1 MRRLRTIDEL
11 YEQVKGYDLVITND
25 VSLETAL
32 NSRISTPR
40 IGPLAMTPRHIA
52 SHIAF
57 SELRRPTVKDIRLI
71 SEIHGETGF
80 DLRYIF
86 SEIQNFREIRKHT
99 AEVEKHLVTRNS
111 KRVYE
116 LYSGLQ
122 TVESVMSSFDP
133 EESGFFEG
141 KTTAVIGVDLF
152 DDLDKHFIP
161 LDADFVDM
169 FDDGV
174 YEIET
179 IHEVGNDRQ
188 LADNAVDLIDPE
200 RADDYAIVLNSSS
213 PLVDAVRTSL
223 YRRGLPFI
231 NRMEVRDM
239 APIRDYLGF
248 LTYAFNYDTVRIGQ
262 VRELLASFN
271 GFVAQGTDGYLLSR
285 LDEPALR
292 PRAVELKD
300 IMRRV
305 CHEGMTFGEVRDLI
319 SYSSTRLHVTNL
331 LKDLDLEDTT
341 ITPRELSN
349 LRYAVENL
357 SDLTNS
363 EERHEDEISGVLIA
377 DCSRSVYV
385 DRPIVLYLGM
395 EQDWN
400 VQVVGKRYLD
410 VEEESEKNAIRLSAL
425 LQQGEGRV
433 YLVNTTKNGKRSRP
447 SLTFDMIFR
456 EPRKTFEDICKH
468 LVTGRWSESMLPP
481 SVGTG
486 LEAIEQTSE
495 FDRPFSKS
503 SFDALVYCPRKYLFN
518 SMLSDSDKKSTAFGN
533 LVHEFAELYAC
544 YGELVRSEGMERFVD
559 LAAERFAGLSSSSM
573 ADLDKDRIRVAM
585 ANIMA
590 YMDRN
595 GVSDVPLDID
605 EAGRKHGNGMMR
617 ELGLERCSSL
627 CEKDEHSVKHP
638 MHGKLDLFWKGTV
651 CDYKTGKAKS
661 PGQIISSMALGEN
674 IDYPEFQPLIYLALS
689 QEREGSSGRFDL
701 FYAMG
706 HDTESISEGFDVIDN
721 VRTVR
726 LESGDAFSIARED
739 PGFMDDLR
747 SDLSA
752 FYSERAVG
760 LLDGI
765 EPYSSTDPSTWADN
779 EDLLNNVRRNVGKD
793 DQDKNVKAAVRKVA
807 DRFRNGMVRSS
818 QEVIVPQETLD
829 RFLEELDRMHDEVRA
844 MSVRGGSGFPARPLK
859 GCDLCGFREAC
870 TASIIEEGD
879 DDE

>member
-32 NSRISTPR
+32 NSRISTPK
-40 IGPLAMTPRHIA
+40 IGPLAVTPRHIA

-57 SELRRPTVKDIRLI
+57 AELHRPTIKDIRLI
-71 SEIHGETGF
+71 SEIHSETGF

-86 SEIQNFREIRKHT
+86 SEIQNFREIRRHT

-111 KRVYE
+111 KKVYE

-122 TVESVMSSFDP
+122 TVESVMSSFVP
-133 EESGFFEG
+133 EDSVFFKD
-141 KTTAVIGVDLF
+141 KTTAVIGVELF

-169 FDDGV
+169 FDDGE
-174 YEIET
+174 YEIGT
-179 IHEVGNDRQ
+179 IYEVGNDRQ

-239 APIRDYLGF
+239 APIRDYLSF

-292 PRAVELKD
+292 PRAVELKG
-300 IMRRV
+300 IMRRI
-305 CHEGMTFGEVRDLI
+305 CHERMTFGEVRDLI
-319 SYSSTRLHVTNL
+319 CYSSTRLHVTNL
-331 LKDLDLEDTT
+331 LRDLDLEDTP

-363 EERHEDEISGVLIA
+363 EERHDEETSGVLIA

-410 VEEESEKNAIRLSAL
+410 VEEESERNAIRLTAL

-447 SLTFDMIFR
+447 SLTFDMILG
-456 EPRKTFEDICKH
+456 EPCTTFEDVCEH
-468 LVTGRWSESMLPP
+468 LVTGRWSESKLPP

-486 LEAIEQTSE
+486 LEAVEQAAE

-544 YGELVRSEGMERFVD
+544 YGDLVRSEGMDRFVD

-573 ADLDKDRIRVAM
+573 AELDRDRIRVAM

-595 GVSDVPLDID
+595 MVSDVPLDMD

-627 CEKDEHSVKHP
+627 CEKDEHSMKHP
-638 MHGKLDLFWKGTV
+638 MHGKLDLFWRGTV

-661 PGQIISSMALGEN
+661 PSQIISSMALGEGM
-674 IDYPEFQPLIYLALS
+674 DFPEFQPLIYLALS
-689 QEREGSSGRFDL
+689 REREGSSGRFDL

-706 HDTESISEGFDVIDN
+706 HDTESVSDGFDVIDN

-726 LESGDAFSIARED
+726 LEDGDIFSIARKD
-739 PGFMDDLR
+739 PGFIDDLR

-818 QEVIVPQETLD
+818 HEVIVPLETLD

-859 GCDLCGFREAC
+859 GCDRCGFREAC
-870 TASIIEEGD
+870 TASLIEEADGD
-879 DDE
+879 E

>member
-447 SLTFDMIFR
+447 SLTFDMIFG
-456 EPRKTFEDICKH
+456 EPCTTFEDICRH
-468 LVTGRWSESMLPP
+468 LVTGRWSESKLPP

-573 ADLDKDRIRVAM
+573 ADLDRDRIRVAM

-595 GVSDVPLDID
+595 EVSDVPLDID

-661 PGQIISSMALGEN
+661 PGQIINSMALGEN
-674 IDYPEFQPLIYLALS
+674 IDFPEFQPLIYLALS

-726 LESGDAFSIARED
+726 LENGDAFSIARED

-765 EPYSSTDPSTWADN
+765 EPYSSTDPATWADN

-793 DQDKNVKAAVRKVA
+793 DQDKNVKVAVRKVA

-829 RFLEELDRMHDEVRA
+829 RFLEELDRMHDEVRS
-844 MSVRGGSGFPARPLK
+844 MSVRGGSGFPARPLN
-859 GCDLCGFREAC
+859 GCDRCGFREAC
-870 TASIIEEGD
+870 TASIIEEADGD
-879 DDE
+879 E